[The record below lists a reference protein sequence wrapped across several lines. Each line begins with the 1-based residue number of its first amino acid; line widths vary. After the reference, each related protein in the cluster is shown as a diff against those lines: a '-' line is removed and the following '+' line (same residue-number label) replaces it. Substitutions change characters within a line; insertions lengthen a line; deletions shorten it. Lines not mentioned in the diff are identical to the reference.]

1 MLCPVCRARVAIAS
15 AEGQAAA
22 RARGVHL
29 GRVAALGPAERAEAA
44 RLRGEGLTQREIA
57 DALHCKL
64 NNVAYIFRTPQLKA
78 AKPSPAAAIRR
89 RLNRVT

>member
-1 MLCPVCRARVAIAS
+1 
-15 AEGQAAA
+15 
-22 RARGVHL
+22 
-29 GRVAALGPAERAEAA
+29 
-44 RLRGEGLTQREIA
+44 LRGEGLTQREIA